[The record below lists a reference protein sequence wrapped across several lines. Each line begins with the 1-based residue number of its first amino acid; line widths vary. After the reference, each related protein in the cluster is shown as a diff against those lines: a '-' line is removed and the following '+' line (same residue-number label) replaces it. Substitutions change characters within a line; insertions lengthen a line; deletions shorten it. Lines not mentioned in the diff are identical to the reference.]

1 MLKLQQGYERRF
13 GFMNSITIGEKI
25 AKQRKEKGLTQ
36 SQLAEMINVSNK
48 TISRW
53 ETGEGYPE
61 ISLLVPL
68 AKALGVSTDYLLKDD
83 ASDEDAQTQ
92 SGTSRE
98 EAAKSEGASSETQ
111 TESAREEA
119 PKQKHGERKAERFSL
134 YPPQFVRCFRS
145 LTIFNKVSF
154 VTVGLCILSL
164 LISVILI
171 MLNVLPALA
180 QLPLVSLIAIRVG
193 VVSAV
198 IGFILGL
205 LDVYDKQFRAAVYL
219 LIANVVLGVGIPI
232 LLTLGAFGI
241 ISIYN

>member
-1 MLKLQQGYERRF
+1 
-13 GFMNSITIGEKI
+13 MNSITIGEKI

-68 AKALGVSTDYLLKDD
+68 AKALGVSTDYLLKD
-83 ASDEDAQTQ
+83 ASDEGAQTQ
-92 SGTSRE
+92 S
-98 EAAKSEGASSETQ
+98 AAETAAESEGASSETQ
-111 TESAREEA
+111 TESMREEV

-164 LISVILI
+164 IISVILI
-171 MLNVLPALA
+171 MLNILPALA

-193 VVSAV
+193 VLSAV

-205 LDVYDKQFRAAVYL
+205 LDVYDKQYRAAVYL

>member
-25 AKQRKEKGLTQ
+25 AKLRKEKGLTQ
-36 SQLAEMINVSNK
+36 SQLAEMISVSNK

-68 AKALGVSTDYLLKDD
+68 AKALGVSTDYLLKD
-83 ASDEDAQTQ
+83 ASDEGAQTQ
-92 SGTSRE
+92 STAE
-98 EAAKSEGASSETQ
+98 TAAESEGAPSETQ
-111 TESAREEA
+111 TESMREEV

-164 LISVILI
+164 IISVILI
-171 MLNVLPALA
+171 ILNILPALA

-193 VVSAV
+193 VLSAV

-205 LDVYDKQFRAAVYL
+205 LDVYDKQYRAAVYL
-219 LIANVVLGVGIPI
+219 LIANVVLGVGIPL

>member
-36 SQLAEMINVSNK
+36 SQLAEMISVSNK

-68 AKALGVSTDYLLKDD
+68 AKALGVSTDYLLKD
-83 ASDEDAQTQ
+83 ASDEGAQTQ
-92 SGTSRE
+92 S
-98 EAAKSEGASSETQ
+98 AAETAAESEGASSETQ
-111 TESAREEA
+111 TESMREEV

>member
-1 MLKLQQGYERRF
+1 
-13 GFMNSITIGEKI
+13 MNSITIGEKI
-25 AKQRKEKGLTQ
+25 AKLRKEKGLTQ

-68 AKALGVSTDYLLKDD
+68 AKALGVSTDYLLKD
-83 ASDEDAQTQ
+83 ASDEDAKEQ
-92 SGTSRE
+92 SESETATE
-98 EAAKSEGASSETQ
+98 SEGASSETQ
-111 TESAREEA
+111 TESVREET
-119 PKQKHGERKAERFSL
+119 PKQKHGEKKAERFSL

-145 LTIFNKVSF
+145 LTIFNKISF

-193 VVSAV
+193 VLSAV

-219 LIANVVLGVGIPI
+219 MIANVVLGIGIPI
-232 LLTLGAFGI
+232 LLTLGAFSI

>member
-1 MLKLQQGYERRF
+1 
-13 GFMNSITIGEKI
+13 MNSITIGEKI
-25 AKQRKEKGLTQ
+25 AKLRKEKGLTQ
-36 SQLAEMINVSNK
+36 SQLAEMISVSNK

-68 AKALGVSTDYLLKDD
+68 AKALGVSTDYLLKD
-83 ASDEDAQTQ
+83 ASDEGAQTQ
-92 SGTSRE
+92 S
-98 EAAKSEGASSETQ
+98 AAETAAESEGASSETQ
-111 TESAREEA
+111 TESMREEV

-164 LISVILI
+164 IISVILI
-171 MLNVLPALA
+171 MLNILPALA

-193 VVSAV
+193 VLSAV

-205 LDVYDKQFRAAVYL
+205 LDVYDKQYRAAVYL
-219 LIANVVLGVGIPI
+219 LIANVVFGVGIPL

>member
-25 AKQRKEKGLTQ
+25 AKLRKEKGLTQ
-36 SQLAEMINVSNK
+36 SQLAEMISVSNK

-68 AKALGVSTDYLLKDD
+68 AKALGVSTDYLLKD
-83 ASDEDAQTQ
+83 ASDEGAQTQ
-92 SGTSRE
+92 S
-98 EAAKSEGASSETQ
+98 AAETAAESEGASSETQ
-111 TESAREEA
+111 TESMREEV

-154 VTVGLCILSL
+154 VTIGLCILSL
-164 LISVILI
+164 IISVILI
-171 MLNVLPALA
+171 MLNILPALA

-193 VVSAV
+193 VLSAV

-205 LDVYDKQFRAAVYL
+205 LDFYDKQYRAAVYL
-219 LIANVVLGVGIPI
+219 LIANVVLGVGIPL

>member
-1 MLKLQQGYERRF
+1 
-13 GFMNSITIGEKI
+13 MNSITIGEKI

-68 AKALGVSTDYLLKDD
+68 AKALGVSTDYLLKD
-83 ASDEDAQTQ
+83 ASDEGAQTQ
-92 SGTSRE
+92 S
-98 EAAKSEGASSETQ
+98 AAETAAESEGASSETQ
-111 TESAREEA
+111 TESMREEV

-145 LTIFNKVSF
+145 LTIF

-164 LISVILI
+164 IISVILI
-171 MLNVLPALA
+171 MLNILPALA

-193 VVSAV
+193 VLSAV

-205 LDVYDKQFRAAVYL
+205 LDVYDKQYRTAVYL

>member
-1 MLKLQQGYERRF
+1 
-13 GFMNSITIGEKI
+13 MNSITIGEKI
-25 AKQRKEKGLTQ
+25 AKLRKEKGLTQ
-36 SQLAEMINVSNK
+36 SQLAEMISVSNK

-68 AKALGVSTDYLLKDD
+68 AKALGVSTDYLLKD
-83 ASDEDAQTQ
+83 ASDEGAQTQ
-92 SGTSRE
+92 STAE
-98 EAAKSEGASSETQ
+98 TAAESEGASSETQ
-111 TESAREEA
+111 TESMREEV

-164 LISVILI
+164 IISVILI
-171 MLNVLPALA
+171 ILNILPALA

-193 VVSAV
+193 VLSAV

-205 LDVYDKQFRAAVYL
+205 LDVYDKQYRAAVYL
-219 LIANVVLGVGIPI
+219 LIANVVLGVGIPL

>member
-25 AKQRKEKGLTQ
+25 AKLRKEKGLTQ

-68 AKALGVSTDYLLKDD
+68 AKALGVSTDYLLKD
-83 ASDEDAQTQ
+83 ASDEDAKTQ
-92 SGTSRE
+92 SGTDTE
-98 EAAKSEGASSETQ
+98 DTAKSEGTSSEAQ
-111 TESAREEA
+111 TGSVREET
-119 PKQKHGERKAERFSL
+119 PKPKHGERKAERFSL

-193 VVSAV
+193 VLSAV

-219 LIANVVLGVGIPI
+219 MIANVVLGIGIPI
-232 LLTLGAFGI
+232 LLTLGAFSI